1 MEFHKLESDDVNERD
16 IRLDPFQ
23 TFLKNKFFK
32 YFKFYKYSQRF
43 SDIFLKFLQ
52 DVWHPMLL
60 INF

>member
-52 DVWHPMLL
+52 DV
-60 INF
+60 